1 MSTTPFL
8 NQQMMGGLDREDR
21 LEEDVRRR
29 HPRIFDGT
37 ASEAEIAAATT
48 SDPRLSEF
56 LGNMVMPK
64 AQQPSMGVPTA
75 QPQPTPTPD
84 ISQANFI
91 DPYAQEAAEAPFM
104 SGKDLGPTAPWVQ
117 ESKAKMAGDVVD
129 IAVSPFEYG
138 GGVVGSGVQYPF
150 RAAGMPLPERE
161 EDYSFWRDALGSRPT
176 DPDASFM
183 QNFLD
188 QFTRSGPAGATA
200 FNLLS
205 AAQPEE
211 RNPFKRSYEDVVE
224 FERQLPFTDQ
234 LIRGGLFDI
243 ATGGIGKGLQGTEL
257 GMKLLGQSP
266 DVLRSGRD
274 FVGETLAKGAPYQQ
288 DFLRMGE
295 GLENVGEAIG
305 TGIRGLKEALTIP
318 TVTAA
323 GPEAGIVSTPKMLLN
338 MVAVENK
345 RITSLGGVK
354 ESDHYDVVAQQVED
368 LKAMVDNRGI
378 YEQQESPQL
387 LMTPK
392 SGFAYTRAKRAIENY
407 IDEVDEDDFE
417 DISLLREKL
426 EEFDGI
432 ERGDYEDSL
441 DFSSAKE
448 DAWGEILDEL
458 DNLEVARPQE
468 VAPVRRK
475 AVPKKSEQSLK
486 NFLLMMSMMS
496 Y

>member
-56 LGNMVMPK
+56 LGNLVMPK

-323 GPEAGIVSTPKMLLN
+323 GPEAIGTPQQLLN
-338 MVAVENK
+338 MVVVENK
-345 RITSLGGVK
+345 RIASLGGVK
-354 ESDHYDVVAQQVED
+354 EADHFDVVAEQVED
-368 LKAMVDNRGI
+368 LKAMVDNRG
-378 YEQQESPQL
+378 
-387 LMTPK
+387 
-392 SGFAYTRAKRAIENY
+392 
-407 IDEVDEDDFE
+407 
-417 DISLLREKL
+417 
-426 EEFDGI
+426 
-432 ERGDYEDSL
+432 L
-441 DFSSAKE
+441 D
-448 DAWGEILDEL
+448 
-458 DNLEVARPQE
+458 
-468 VAPVRRK
+468 
-475 AVPKKSEQSLK
+475 
-486 NFLLMMSMMS
+486 
-496 Y
+496 